1 MNDGSNND
9 SGTPVSDSLSLDA
22 VFDKFKGYLD
32 SKLEDFASTQS
43 GLIPKNVDADRNTR
57 KLQREAEARKL
68 KKKGN
73 NKQFL
78 FNAEILDELDELDV
92 ITEELHSED
101 TDSAL
106 KTTKRVGKFIQKRQK
121 LIKLADKSEAG
132 WLAVDEYE
140 SDELADDSADEKR
153 IKKAQE
159 KAAGKKKDHAKPVTA
174 VTPSST
180 FSRGFQ
186 KSRRQD
192 DLLFR
197 GLQFLTLYLIVF
209 LCEMQVE
216 QRLIQPTI

>member
-9 SGTPVSDSLSLDA
+9 SGTSVSDSLSLDT

-43 GLIPKNVDADRNTR
+43 GLILRSVEAGKNIR

-78 FNAEILDELDELDV
+78 FNAEILDELDV
-92 ITEELHSED
+92 ITEELHSESI
-101 TDSAL
+101 DSAL
-106 KTTKRVGKFIQKRQK
+106 KTTKRVGKFIRKRQK
-121 LIKLADKSEAG
+121 LIKLADKSEEG

-159 KAAGKKKDHAKPVTA
+159 KAARKK
-174 VTPSST
+174 
-180 FSRGFQ
+180 
-186 KSRRQD
+186 
-192 DLLFR
+192 
-197 GLQFLTLYLIVF
+197 
-209 LCEMQVE
+209 
-216 QRLIQPTI
+216 